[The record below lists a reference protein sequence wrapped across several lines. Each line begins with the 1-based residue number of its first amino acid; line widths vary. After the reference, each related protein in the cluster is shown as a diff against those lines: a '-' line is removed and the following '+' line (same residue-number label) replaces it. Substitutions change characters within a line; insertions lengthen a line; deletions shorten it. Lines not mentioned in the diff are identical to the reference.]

1 MSYYNYSPER
11 IYRKDFFGNSAETTS
26 SMVPNIIAGS
36 TIPNIIGS
44 VSNSVK
50 ETKPEEKPSGW
61 NPGVRDKA
69 LIVVGTIGIPFAIAI
84 GEKSNEEGY
93 KDGTGFWVVI
103 GLLFIILGVLG
114 GYGYF

>member
-11 IYRKDFFGNSAETTS
+11 ISRKDFFGNPDETTS

-50 ETKPEEKPSGW
+50 ETQPEEKPSGW
-61 NPGVRDKA
+61 NPGARDKA
-69 LIVVGTIGIPFAIAI
+69 LIVVGTIFIPIALAI
-84 GEKSNEEGY
+84 GKKPKKEGFE
-93 KDGTGFWVVI
+93 GATWFWVVI
-103 GLLFIILGVLG
+103 FLLFIMFGVLG
-114 GYGYF
+114 GYGKI